1 MPVIPATQEAQ
12 IRRIAV
18 QSQPGQIVCKT
29 LPQNKT
35 FHRVAQG
42 IVPEFKPQCCQRCMP
57 GAEDWTDGQTDRVAD
72 LRRGR
77 LGKEVWGDI
86 QL

>member
-1 MPVIPATQEAQ
+1 
-12 IRRIAV
+12 
-18 QSQPGQIVCKT
+18 
-29 LPQNKT
+29 
-35 FHRVAQG
+35 
-42 IVPEFKPQCCQRCMP
+42 MP